1 MPSEA
6 QKAAY
11 RSIVD
16 GLAPLSTIYGFKI
29 PYEVMKDRAN
39 NIVAALAGIGLLAS
53 DEEFQKVKEEC
64 REAGIDL
71 SEMEDQTPA
80 LKALLREALPLL
92 IRLGDYIGNDGGR
105 CETILKI
112 RDALR

>member
-11 RSIVD
+11 RLIAD
-16 GLAPLSTIYGFKI
+16 GLIPLSTIYGFNI
-29 PYEVMKDRAN
+29 PHEVMRDRAN
-39 NIVAALAGIGLLAS
+39 NIVAALSGIGLLAS

-71 SEMEDQTPA
+71 SELEDQTPA
-80 LKALLREALPLL
+80 LKVLLREALPLL

-112 RDALR
+112 RDAIR